1 MNVTN
6 YCADCAQLLPILLG
20 SNNSELVDGSQEE
33 SHFGKEYRPPEQE
46 YRHPE
51 QEYRPPEQE
60 YRPPEQEYRHPEFV
74 EGSQSQ
80 EILRLRSRYAQ
91 YDDGLDA
98 GKSSLSAKGVAQGAN
113 ERTSRTLIVLD
124 PPRSGCDKSVIEAVN
139 ACGAENIIYV
149 SCNPSTL
156 ARDLT
161 LLTSYAPVS
170 ITPFDM
176 FPQCAHVET
185 IVCLEKSKQES

>member
-1 MNVTN
+1 
-6 YCADCAQLLPILLG
+6 
-20 SNNSELVDGSQEE
+20 SQEE
-33 SHFGKEYRPPEQE
+33 SHFGKEYRHPEQEYRPPEQE

-51 QEYRPPEQE
+51 QEYRHPELVEGSQEESHFGKEYRHPEQE
-60 YRPPEQEYRHPEFV
+60 YRPPELV

-80 EILRLRSRYAQ
+80 EILRLRSRCAQ

-98 GKSSLSAKGVAQGAN
+98 GKSSLSVKGATEGK
-113 ERTSRTLIVLD
+113 SRTLIVLD

-161 LLTSYAPVS
+161 LLTSYAPVT

-176 FPQCAHVET
+176 FPQCAHVESV
-185 IVCLEKSKQES
+185 ICLEKSKQES